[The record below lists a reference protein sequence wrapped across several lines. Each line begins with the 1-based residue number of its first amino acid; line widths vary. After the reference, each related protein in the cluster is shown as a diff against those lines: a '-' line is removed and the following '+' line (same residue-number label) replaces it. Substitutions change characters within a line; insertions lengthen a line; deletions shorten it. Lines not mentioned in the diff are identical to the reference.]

1 MIYNVKL
8 STVIFQTV
16 TTTLSVTVE
25 DVNDNAPKFNKT
37 SYLFN
42 NIAEEK
48 TNITIGTV
56 HVR

>member
-1 MIYNVKL
+1 MFKVSI
-8 STVIFQTV
+8 VIFQTV
-16 TTTLSVTVE
+16 TTTVSVTVE

-37 SYLFN
+37 SYLFT
-42 NIAEEK
+42 NIVEEK

>member
-1 MIYNVKL
+1 
-8 STVIFQTV
+8 
-16 TTTLSVTVE
+16 VE

-37 SYLFN
+37 SYLFT
-42 NIAEEK
+42 AEEK